1 MKTKKIQLYAV
12 SAALLVLMLTPTSL
26 TQADMQV
33 PKRIFTDTLVGENPF
48 IEGLELLAA
57 NGSAMIAQYHQI
69 GGQKL
74 FPLDPFTT
82 EFDQLE
88 FLYIVSS
95 NQNLWRHYW
104 PRSLWEFRDGITL
117 VMHFSQLLEPAMSD
131 GNAIATQLSAWSG
144 VPIDLLYGSE
154 IGGETTLFYWG
165 YMSGQDHSDFIRNEF
180 YDLFNQG
187 GFTSFIKADNIADAP
202 VSVVGTGLIRN
213 QTRHWV
219 PLTVSAF
226 ILENGISV
234 GPSGVHNMSITNAFG
249 YTGIIEPSPNAFIS
263 TIHFTL
269 PYVANVYEYS
279 PATTNLYPELTGRFE
294 WGMKFGPFAVQYD
307 DLYVTYDM
315 QIDQL
320 KTFPQISA
328 DLSVDVAALHAP
340 SPTLNYTITLTN
352 TGSETAHNTTFVWD
366 LGDQPLPQKITV
378 FDDTQF
384 AWDPNLVRYYDGS
397 TGTFVDKLVFNDD
410 GTQNNSYE
418 ITGWFTYTAN
428 GSVVQPITEWNT
440 TSNMFDIKIIP
451 TLLQVYVERSYFTF
465 SRSTNMNTMI
475 LPNGNFALNGTIN
488 ALPNG
493 ASTEFWWAIED
504 LPSRSDTFIWIDGNF
519 TNSPGQWL
527 MNGTDPY
534 FQINIT
540 LMDNTSDRFN
550 GITNL
555 QDLIVDLALTNGS
568 DLRFPPLNTEFIPG
582 VFFRY
587 ADGADREYYGWS
599 NGLIIQVYDDE
610 AILKT
615 NVVLNS
621 SVYKIGEI
629 AEINVTV
636 ENIGDAPASG
646 LSVLGLHA
654 QLGPNW
660 EPRDILPFSNVI
672 ALTDLNPGQKV
683 THTFYREV
691 NTFLGIHPV
700 AAMLNYTTDANE
712 GYNMAFNATDV
723 SNLASNLILA
733 LVIPGDD
740 KAGKDEPS
748 FPSPVVN
755 VTVDW
760 TDLNGG
766 SIEDDDF
773 IEIRTEV
780 TNDGDE
786 ATTLKIFSY
795 FPSRMAAIDLSFPYT
810 IGTQPS
816 NTKVTD
822 SSGNT
827 IIGYDQGFAMTHP
840 QFPISVVGI
849 AGVHLAPGETIIFY
863 YRLEVINAS
872 ALILPPVQVEYD
884 SRFPMDGAS
893 GMEAGEE
900 VEGQNP
906 VSIKLAMTSTAL
918 NPGTEGIPRLRIQ
931 QGEPTGSSWT
941 SFSGSQ
947 LLSAYAATTPGGTT
961 TTTTAGPPTSTT
973 QGGAPGFTTL
983 TAFIRENIRVMI
995 VLLAVPVL
1003 ALIIRERRRRN

>member
-1 MKTKKIQLYAV
+1 MKTRKIQLYAV

-33 PKRIFTDTLVGENPF
+33 PKRILTDTLVGENPF

-165 YMSGQDHSDFIRNEF
+165 YMSEQDHSDFIRNEF
-180 YDLFNQG
+180 YDLFDQG
-187 GFTSFIKADNIADAP
+187 GFTSFIKADTIADAP

-234 GPSGVHNMSITNAFG
+234 DPSGIHNMSIRNAFG
-249 YTGIIEPSPNAFIS
+249 YTGIIQPSPDAFIS

-269 PYVANVYEYS
+269 PYVANVYDYS

-307 DLYVTYDM
+307 EMYVTYDM

-320 KTFPQISA
+320 KIFPQISA
-328 DLSVDVAALHAP
+328 DLSVDVAALHAA
-340 SPTLNYTITLTN
+340 SPTLNYTIKMAN
-352 TGSETAHNTTFVWD
+352 TGTEPAYNTTFVWD
-366 LGDQPLPQKITV
+366 LGDQPLPENVTV
-378 FDDTQF
+378 FDDTRF
-384 AWDPNLVRYYDGS
+384 KWDPNLVKYYNASDG
-397 TGTFVDKLVFNDD
+397 TLVDSLVYTDNT
-410 GTQNNSYE
+410 TQNNSYKL
-418 ITGWFTYTAN
+418 IGWFRYLN
-428 GSVVQPITEWNT
+428 DSVVQPITQYNSVT
-440 TSNMFDIKIIP
+440 DLYDIKVIE

-465 SRSTNMNTMI
+465 SKSTNMNTMI
-475 LPNGNFALNGTIN
+475 LPNGNFALNGTIDT
-488 ALPNG
+488 LPVGSYN
-493 ASTEFWWAIED
+493 EFWWAIEN
-504 LPSRSDTFIWIDGNF
+504 LPSKSDKLIWVDV
-519 TNSPGQWL
+519 NSTEGSWL
-527 MNGTDPY
+527 TNGTDNY
-534 FQINIT
+534 FQLNIT
-540 LMDNTSDRFN
+540 LVDNSSARFN
-550 GITNL
+550 GTTNL
-555 QDLIVDLALTNGS
+555 QDLIINLALNNGS
-568 DLRFPPLNTEFIPG
+568 DLRFPPINTEFIPG

-615 NVVLNS
+615 NVALNS

-646 LSVLGLHA
+646 LSILGLHA

-660 EPRDILPFSNVI
+660 EPTDILPFSNAT
-672 ALTDLNPGQKV
+672 ALSDLNPGGKV

-712 GYNMAFNATDV
+712 GYDMAFNATDI

-733 LVIPGDD
+733 LVVPGDA

-748 FPSPVVN
+748 YPSPLVD
-755 VTVDW
+755 VTGDW
-760 TDLNGG
+760 TDLNGED
-766 SIEDDDF
+766 IEDGDF
-773 IEIRTEV
+773 IEIRTKV
-780 TNDGDE
+780 TNAGDE
-786 ATTLKIFSY
+786 ATTLKILSY
-795 FPSRMAAIDLSFPYT
+795 FPSRMAAVDLSFPYT
-810 IGTQPS
+810 IGITPS

-822 SSGNT
+822 NSGNT
-827 IIGYDQGFAMTHP
+827 IIGYDQGFAMAHP

-849 AGVHLAPGETIIFY
+849 AGIHLAPGETIIFY
-863 YRLEVINAS
+863 YRLKVNNAS
-872 ALILPPVQVEYD
+872 SLIVPPVQVEYD
-884 SRFPMDGAS
+884 SRYPMEGTS
-893 GMEAGEE
+893 GMEASEE
-900 VEGQNP
+900 ADA
-906 VSIKLAMTSTAL
+906 SISASSDLTRYSVAL
-918 NPGTEGIPRLRIQ
+918 NPSTTGIPRLRIQ
-931 QGEPTGSSWT
+931 QTGSSGSSWT

-947 LLSAYAATTPGGTT
+947 LLSAYAATIPGETTTTPEGPPTT
-961 TTTTAGPPTSTT
+961 TTT
-973 QGGAPGFTTL
+973 GGAPLSTL

-1003 ALIIRERRRRN
+1003 ALVARERRRRN